1 MAGARAATWLLFATA
16 SATGSSS
23 PAEVCSECSSPESQA
38 LWWRKTGLNCPPG
51 PQGHC
56 DICVTTAQ
64 QHLCDAA
71 KTEAACCEVCT
82 KWNSGALPGESSGKH
97 CDVWYWNGAQCLLK
111 EGGGE
116 TKEPYAP
123 VAGDSMVSGP
133 GCRTESAWGWT
144 TVIVLAVAATLYV
157 GGGVGWS
164 VQTQGAAP
172 GLSAHPHLA
181 LWRQGAGLVVDGAI
195 FARASAQARLQ
206 GQPPPATGGTKP
218 AAAGSAAGG
227 GQGQGEKGDETEVLL
242 AGGAESS
249 AEDGY
254 GATAGSAGVPA
265 ADKVTAA
272 AGGEGSSS
280 ESDDDVVE

>member
-1 MAGARAATWLLFATA
+1 MGGARAATWLLFATA

-23 PAEVCSECSSPESQA
+23 PAEVCSECNSPESQA

-116 TKEPYAP
+116 TKEPYEP

-133 GCRTESAWGWT
+133 GCRTASGWGWT

-172 GLSAHPHLA
+172 GLAAHPHLA
-181 LWRQGAGLVVDGAI
+181 LWRQAAGLVVDGAI

-206 GQPPPATGGTKP
+206 GQPPPATGGGKP
-218 AAAGSAAGG
+218 AAGG
-227 GQGQGEKGDETEVLL
+227 GAGDGQGQGGKGETEGLL
-242 AGGAESS
+242 PAGGAEGS

-254 GATAGSAGVPA
+254 GATAGSADAPA

-272 AGGEGSSS
+272 AGGEGSHSG
-280 ESDDDVVE
+280 SDDDVE